1 MAHEFN
7 VGTVLQYRNNRECDA
22 SCALWEAKA
31 LTDIEYIRNL
41 LVKILKT
48 PSPTGHT
55 KDVMALLTNEA
66 KSLSYETVSTNKGAL
81 LISVPGDNNAERRL
95 LTAHVDTLGG
105 MVKEIMEN
113 GRLRVQRIGGY
124 AWNTVEGEYCE
135 VLMSDGRTLTGT
147 ILLHNT
153 SVHVN
158 RNVGKEERNDGNM
171 EIVLDEQV
179 KSKADVEKL
188 GVCVGDFIAWD
199 PRVVVTPSGYI
210 KSRHLDDKASVA
222 ILFGLLRHLSQ
233 NQTNLPHGIDILIS
247 NNEEIGFGGNSNIP
261 EQVVE
266 YLAVDM
272 GAIGDGLTTD
282 EHAVSIC
289 AMDGSGPYHEGLR
302 RHLMQLAQRDT
313 LHHAVDI
320 YPFYSSDASA
330 AILAGFDIKHA
341 LIGPGV
347 ANSHAYERTH
357 EDALLATYQLI
368 KVYVESPMI
377 GS

>member
-1 MAHEFN
+1 MI
-7 VGTVLQYRNNRECDA
+7 GTVLQYRNNIVSHIKRTRQE
-22 SCALWEAKA
+22 
-31 LTDIEYIRNL
+31 DIDLNQIPYIKMTL
-41 LVKILKT
+41 LKILET

-55 KDVMALLTNEA
+55 QDVIALLQQEA
-66 KSLSYETVSTNKGAL
+66 RTLGYEPIKTKKGAL
-81 LISVPGDNNAERRL
+81 LISVKGEDDTKRRL

-105 MVKEIMEN
+105 MVKEILDN

-124 AWNTVEGEYCE
+124 AWNTVEGEYCQ
-135 VLMSDGRTLTGT
+135 VLASNGRTLTGT

-158 RNVGKEERNDGNM
+158 RNVGSTERTDANM
-171 EIVLDEQV
+171 EIVLDEKVQ
-179 KSKADVEKL
+179 SKADLISL
-188 GVCVGDFIAWD
+188 GVAVGDFVAWD
-199 PRVVVTPSGYI
+199 PRIVATPSGYL

-222 ILFGLLRHLSQ
+222 ILFGVLRDLSE
-233 NQTNLPHGIDILIS
+233 NNVRLPYSIDVLIS
-247 NNEEIGFGGNSNIP
+247 NNEEIGYGGNSNISND
-261 EQVVE
+261 VVE

-272 GAIGDGLTTD
+272 GAIGNGLTTD

-302 RHLMQLAQRDT
+302 RHLVNLAIGAE

-330 AILAGFDIKHA
+330 AILAGADIKHA

-357 EDALLATYQLI
+357 EDALLATYNLI
-368 KVYVESPMI
+368 QAYLVSPLVE
-377 GS
+377 